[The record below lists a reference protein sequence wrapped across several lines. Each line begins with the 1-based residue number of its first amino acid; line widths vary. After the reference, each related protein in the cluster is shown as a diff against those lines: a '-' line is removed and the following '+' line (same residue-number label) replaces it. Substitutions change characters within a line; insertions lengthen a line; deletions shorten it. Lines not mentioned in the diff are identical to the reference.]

1 MTSWQRIPRSQG
13 FSRWHLITLTKC
25 YHKHLTIR
33 MECSTGAP
41 QVMLYLDQLALN
53 KMLWK
58 NCSTELH
65 IFTSDSLHDAES
77 WCCTTPNRN
86 TWNIRVVSH
95 YNPKIVPQCSD
106 TFPSKVNSG
115 MPRAYRFLAERLRTQ
130 LTLHPRE
137 RLQNTCPFSL
147 QTENSQHYFL
157 IRLVFHILK
166 CDLYPEAD
174 FLFSSLLKNLY
185 IFAGCNWKV
194 Q

>member
-13 FSRWHLITLTKC
+13 FSRWHLIMLTKC

-77 WCCTTPNRN
+77 
-86 TWNIRVVSH
+86 
-95 YNPKIVPQCSD
+95 
-106 TFPSKVNSG
+106 
-115 MPRAYRFLAERLRTQ
+115 
-130 LTLHPRE
+130 
-137 RLQNTCPFSL
+137 
-147 QTENSQHYFL
+147 
-157 IRLVFHILK
+157 
-166 CDLYPEAD
+166 
-174 FLFSSLLKNLY
+174 
-185 IFAGCNWKV
+185 
-194 Q
+194 